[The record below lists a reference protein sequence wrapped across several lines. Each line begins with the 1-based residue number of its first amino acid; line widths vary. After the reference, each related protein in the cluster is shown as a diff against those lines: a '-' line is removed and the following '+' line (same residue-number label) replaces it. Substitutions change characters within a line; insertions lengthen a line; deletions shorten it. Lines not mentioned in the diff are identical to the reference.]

1 MLFLEGDEQRYD
13 RKNAEIY
20 TVLHKMEEI
29 RMGSEDQVNQCYK
42 IFVKNYNSELRFNW
56 GFP

>member
-42 IFVKNYNSELRFNW
+42 IFVIN
-56 GFP
+56 

>member
-20 TVLHKMEEI
+20 TVLRKMEEI

-42 IFVKNYNSELRFNW
+42 IFVIN
-56 GFP
+56 